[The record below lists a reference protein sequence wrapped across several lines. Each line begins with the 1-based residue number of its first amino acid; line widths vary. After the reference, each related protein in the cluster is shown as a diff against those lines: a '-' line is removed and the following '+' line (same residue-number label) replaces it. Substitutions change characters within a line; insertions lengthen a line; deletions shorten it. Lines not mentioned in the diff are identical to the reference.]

1 VLLVTLTLLVAL
13 TLGDIYGERVIGA
26 LLSLS

>member
-1 VLLVTLTLLVAL
+1 LTLLVAL
-13 TLGDIYGERVIGA
+13 ALGDIYGERVIGA